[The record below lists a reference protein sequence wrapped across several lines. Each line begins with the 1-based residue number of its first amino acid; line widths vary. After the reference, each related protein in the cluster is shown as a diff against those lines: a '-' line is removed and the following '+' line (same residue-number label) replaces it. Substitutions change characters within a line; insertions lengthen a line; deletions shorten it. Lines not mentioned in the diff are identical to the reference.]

1 MKTEKNILIA
11 FLLNMFFSIFE
22 LLGGIYTNSVDI
34 KSDAIHDFGD
44 AISIGVSYGLEK
56 KSKKKPDEKYTY
68 GYSRYSVLGA
78 TITNTILIVGSIL
91 VIFNAIKKIIN
102 PVEINYDGKIIF
114 AIVGVIVN
122 FFAAYVTR
130 HGDSLNQK
138 AVNLHMLEDVLGW
151 VVVLIG
157 AVIIKFTNITV
168 IDPIMSI
175 GVALFILNHAIN
187 GFKEIIDIF
196 LEKTPEDIKID
207 ELKEHLLNINGV
219 KDIHHIHIWSI
230 DGHNNFATMHV
241 VTELDD
247 TKILKHEIKEELKE
261 HGISH
266 ITIEIEESGEEC
278 EEIECV
284 INNESEHKH
293 HHHHHHHH

>member
-1 MKTEKNILIA
+1 MKTERNILIA

-22 LLGGIYTNSVDI
+22 LLGGIYTNSVAI
-34 KSDAIHDFGD
+34 ISDAIHDFGD

-102 PVEINYDGKIIF
+102 PVDINYDGMIIF

-196 LEKTPEDIKID
+196 LEKTPDNIKID

-219 KDIHHIHIWSI
+219 KDIHHIHVWSI

-266 ITIEIEESGEEC
+266 ITIEIEEPGEEC

-284 INNESEHKH
+284 INNKCEHKH
-293 HHHHHHHH
+293 HHHHHHH

>member
-22 LLGGIYTNSVDI
+22 LLGGIYTNSVAI
-34 KSDAIHDFGD
+34 ISDAIHDFGD

-102 PVEINYDGKIIF
+102 PVDINYDGMIIF

-122 FFAAYVTR
+122 FFAAYATR

-196 LEKTPEDIKID
+196 LEKTPDDIKID

-230 DGHNNFATMHV
+230 DGYNNFATMHV
-241 VTELDD
+241 VTELED

-261 HGISH
+261 HGIAH
-266 ITIEIEESGEEC
+266 ITIEIEEPGEEC
-278 EEIECV
+278 EETECV
-284 INNESEHKH
+284 INYSCEHKH
-293 HHHHHHHH
+293 HHHHHHH